1 MKKIN
6 LLLLATLLAGSLAA
20 QTTVFHWQMSGTS
33 APVAGT
39 ALTATGGTIMPG
51 TTDSGKSF
59 TVESVAYVTGT
70 PADMQALNGKGVKFG
85 SNALF
90 FTLNPA
96 DGVTFQAG
104 DTIMI
109 CGYLPWKVS
118 SSSEQTGDLTSNIA
132 TGADKN
138 NYTVGKAVLATD
150 AEVIYLSRAQGSSTA
165 ISAIKIVRPA
175 PATEPWLTLS
185 ATEVE
190 LAVTPFAASDEAKV
204 TLKGGNLT
212 AGTYTLTVP
221 NVAGLTVEPASVT
234 VAADGTVNQDI
245 TLTYTST
252 VDVPEATAKVS
263 VTIDELPA
271 ELTITYSARTTA
283 YTQTTVSDSTTWDWS
298 KAGVTEILLDST
310 STPSLLDTIILANH
324 PDIYNGG
331 EFRSEALEVCGQ
343 YLVRDNKYFQGGY
356 ISFIAEKKGTVQVTF
371 SNTGNRDANK
381 GLGRVLHING
391 VATNDSTLTTKT
403 LTVSAPVEVPAGQV
417 TITSQMPSEP
427 GINQFLRVY
436 SITYVPEE
444 TGTALEQNSLFV
456 PATKVIRN
464 GQLLIIREGKTYT
477 VQGVEVE

>member
-85 SNALF
+85 ANALF

-118 SSSEQTGDLTSNIA
+118 SSSEQTGDLTSNIE

-138 NYTVGKAVLATD
+138 SYTVGKAVLATD
-150 AEVIYLSRAQGSSTA
+150 AEVIYLSRAKGSSTA

-175 PATEPWLTLS
+175 PKTEPWLTLS
-185 ATEVE
+185 ATKVE

-212 AGTYTLTVP
+212 AGNYTLTVP

-245 TLTYTST
+245 TLTYAST

-263 VTIDELPA
+263 VTIDKLPA
-271 ELTITYSARTTA
+271 ELTITYSAHPTA
-283 YTQTTVSDSTTWDWS
+283 YTQTTVSDSTTWDWT
-298 KAGVTEILLDST
+298 KAGIAEIKLDST
-310 STPSLLDTIILANH
+310 STPSLLDTIILANVQG
-324 PDIYNGG
+324 IYNGAD
-331 EFRSEALEVCGQ
+331 FRSDALEVCGQ
-343 YLVRDNKYFQGGY
+343 YLVRDGKFFQGGY
-356 ISFIAEKKGTVQVTF
+356 ISFNAERKGFVTVNYSNTAGNAARSLVVNGTKDAAVSSADTKTVQTSSKMSVNAGKVVIMFAETAD
-371 SNTGNRDANK
+371 NTNE
-381 GLGRVLHING
+381 
-391 VATNDSTLTTKT
+391 TKY
-403 LTVSAPVEVPAGQV
+403 A
-417 TITSQMPSEP
+417 
-427 GINQFLRVY
+427 RVY

-477 VQGVEVE
+477 VQGVEVK

>member
-6 LLLLATLLAGSLAA
+6 LLLLSTLLAGSLAA

-85 SNALF
+85 ANALF

-118 SSSEQTGDLTSNIA
+118 SSSEQTGDLTSNIE

-138 NYTVGKAVLATD
+138 SYTVGKAVLATD
-150 AEVIYLSRAQGSSTA
+150 AEVIYLSRAKGSSTA

-175 PATEPWLTLS
+175 PKTEPWLTLS
-185 ATEVE
+185 ATKVE

-212 AGTYTLTVP
+212 AGNYTLTVP

-245 TLTYTST
+245 TLTYAST

-263 VTIDELPA
+263 VTIDKLPA
-271 ELTITYSARTTA
+271 ELTITYSAHPTA
-283 YTQTTVSDSTTWDWS
+283 YTQTTVSDSTTWDWT
-298 KAGVTEILLDST
+298 KAGIAEIKLDST
-310 STPSLLDTIILANH
+310 STPSLLDTIILANVQG
-324 PDIYNGG
+324 IYNGAD
-331 EFRSEALEVCGQ
+331 FRSDALEVCGQ
-343 YLVRDNKYFQGGY
+343 YLVRDGKFFQGGY
-356 ISFIAEKKGTVQVTF
+356 ISFNAERKGFVTVNYSNTAGNAARSLVVNGTKDAAVSSADTKTVQTSSKMSVNAGKVVIMFAETAD
-371 SNTGNRDANK
+371 NTNE
-381 GLGRVLHING
+381 
-391 VATNDSTLTTKT
+391 TKY
-403 LTVSAPVEVPAGQV
+403 A
-417 TITSQMPSEP
+417 
-427 GINQFLRVY
+427 RVY

-477 VQGVEVE
+477 VQGVEVK

>member
-1 MKKIN
+1 MKKFN

-59 TVESVAYVTGT
+59 SVESVAYVTGT

-85 SNALF
+85 ANALF
-90 FTLNPA
+90 FTLHPA

-118 SSSEQTGDLTSNIA
+118 SSSEQTGDLTSNIE

-138 NYTVGKAVLATD
+138 SYTVGKAVLATD
-150 AEVIYLSRAQGSSTA
+150 AEVIYLSRAKGNSTA

-190 LAVTPFAASDEAKV
+190 LAVTPFAASDEETV

-221 NVAGLTVEPASVT
+221 NVAGLTVAPTSVT

-245 TLTYTST
+245 KLTYTST

-271 ELTITYSARTTA
+271 ELTITYSARPTA
-283 YTQTTVSDSTTWDWS
+283 YTQTTVSDSTTWDWT
-298 KAGVTEILLDST
+298 KAGIAEIKLDST
-310 STPSLLDTIILANH
+310 STPSLLDTIILANV
-324 PDIYNGG
+324 PGIYNGAD
-331 EFRSEALEVCGQ
+331 FRSEALKVCGQ
-343 YLVRDNKYFQGGY
+343 YLVRDGKFFQGGY
-356 ISFIAEKKGTVQVTF
+356 ISFNAERKGFVTVNYSNTAGNAARSLVVNGTKDAAVSSADTKTVQTSSKMSVNAGKVVIMFAETAD
-371 SNTGNRDANK
+371 NTNE
-381 GLGRVLHING
+381 
-391 VATNDSTLTTKT
+391 TKY
-403 LTVSAPVEVPAGQV
+403 A
-417 TITSQMPSEP
+417 
-427 GINQFLRVY
+427 RVY

-444 TGTALEQNSLFV
+444 TGTALEQNTLFV

-477 VQGVEVE
+477 VQGVEVK

>member
-138 NYTVGKAVLATD
+138 NYTVGKA
-150 AEVIYLSRAQGSSTA
+150 EIGRASC
-165 ISAIKIVRPA
+165 R
-175 PATEPWLTLS
+175 E
-185 ATEVE
+185 
-190 LAVTPFAASDEAKV
+190 
-204 TLKGGNLT
+204 
-212 AGTYTLTVP
+212 
-221 NVAGLTVEPASVT
+221 
-234 VAADGTVNQDI
+234 
-245 TLTYTST
+245 
-252 VDVPEATAKVS
+252 
-263 VTIDELPA
+263 
-271 ELTITYSARTTA
+271 
-283 YTQTTVSDSTTWDWS
+283 
-298 KAGVTEILLDST
+298 
-310 STPSLLDTIILANH
+310 
-324 PDIYNGG
+324 
-331 EFRSEALEVCGQ
+331 
-343 YLVRDNKYFQGGY
+343 
-356 ISFIAEKKGTVQVTF
+356 
-371 SNTGNRDANK
+371 
-381 GLGRVLHING
+381 RV
-391 VATNDSTLTTKT
+391 
-403 LTVSAPVEVPAGQV
+403 
-417 TITSQMPSEP
+417 
-427 GINQFLRVY
+427 
-436 SITYVPEE
+436 
-444 TGTALEQNSLFV
+444 
-456 PATKVIRN
+456 
-464 GQLLIIREGKTYT
+464 
-477 VQGVEVE
+477 

>member
-51 TTDSGKSF
+51 TTASDKSF
-59 TVESVAYVTGT
+59 SVESAAYVTGT

-85 SNALF
+85 ANALF
-90 FTLNPA
+90 FTLHPA

-118 SSSEQTGDLTSNIA
+118 SSSEQTGDLTSNIE

-138 NYTVGKAVLATD
+138 SYTVGKAVLATD
-150 AEVIYLSRAQGSSTA
+150 AEVIYLSRAKGSSTA

-190 LAVTPFAASDEAKV
+190 LAVTPFAASDEETV

-234 VAADGTVNQDI
+234 VAADGTVNQEI

-263 VTIDELPA
+263 VTINKLPA

-283 YTQTTVSDSTTWDWS
+283 YTQTTVSDSTTWDWT
-298 KAGVTEILLDST
+298 KAGIAEIKLDST
-310 STPSLLDTIILANH
+310 STPSLLDTIILANVQG
-324 PDIYNGG
+324 IYNGAD
-331 EFRSEALEVCGQ
+331 FRSDALEVCGQ
-343 YLVRDNKYFQGGY
+343 YLVRDGKFFQGGY
-356 ISFIAEKKGTVQVTF
+356 ISFNAERKGFVTVNYSNTAGNAARSLVVNGTKDAAVSSADTKTVQTSSKMSVNAGKVVIMFAETED
-371 SNTGNRDANK
+371 NTNE
-381 GLGRVLHING
+381 
-391 VATNDSTLTTKT
+391 TKY
-403 LTVSAPVEVPAGQV
+403 A
-417 TITSQMPSEP
+417 
-427 GINQFLRVY
+427 RVY

-444 TGTALEQNSLFV
+444 TGTALEQNSLLV
-456 PATKVIRN
+456 PDIKVIRN

-477 VQGVEVE
+477 VQGVEVK